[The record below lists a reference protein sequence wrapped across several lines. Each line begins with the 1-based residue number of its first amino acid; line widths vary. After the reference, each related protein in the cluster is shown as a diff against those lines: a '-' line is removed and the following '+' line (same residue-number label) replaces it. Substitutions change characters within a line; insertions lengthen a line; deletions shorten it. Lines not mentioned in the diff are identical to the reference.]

1 MLSTYW
7 HTQQISD
14 ILSKLN
20 TNLDEGLTTDEV
32 ASRLKRYG
40 SNNIANIHP
49 PTYHQLFL
57 RQFYSFTVAILALAI
72 IGLLLLKRF
81 EQSAIVLAVLF
92 VNICLGYIQK
102 FEVNKQLGL
111 LKQQMTQQ
119 VKVLRNGQLAKVDA
133 SEIVPGDVI
142 FLGVGDRVPVDARI
156 VEAKS
161 LLIDESSLFL
171 ESVTPIRKNNNI
183 IQQKDLPLGEIKNM
197 AYAGTLILDGSGTAI
212 VTATGNNT
220 ELSRVLR
227 LNHLP
232 RKFKTDCQI
241 LKQMRKLRNYV
252 ILISIGIGI
261 AIAIT
266 IWRSF
271 TSAPLLSLLWGEAH
285 FRLPPSD
292 VLGHIFELGM
302 SFIVASSPS
311 GMVAIALSILA
322 YNVYKIFQQGATVKE
337 LADFET
343 LGKVTAFLA
352 DEASNFMNAEMV
364 VKQIFVDGKIVQDCR
379 LSIDDCQLE
388 EQLPIIQNNQ
398 QSTINNQQSMDL
410 PLLIA
415 VADLSTDVGE
425 DSDSLG
431 VASQLVSQGSQRN
444 DIATDVPLMEKSVNR
459 AIVATAGKIRL
470 DRTKYTSI
478 FTKTSEIPYN
488 SKRKRRN
495 VILEGAKGFFM
506 FTVGDAES
514 ILPHCRY
521 IHLQGQLKR
530 LDNKQSRAIS
540 MVNQHFSDN
549 CARVLAVVY
558 RQLDAPVDEV
568 GILSKER
575 EQVFLGLI
583 ALDAILVDDV
593 KGSIKNCRNSG
604 LKILMMTDSNKN
616 DAFVTAR
623 RLGIL
628 EDRKWI
634 ISKKELESLSE
645 DEYSEQV
652 ENILVYSELRPE
664 NKTRVINHLQKK
676 GYIVAAMGNQGDDVK
691 PLKAADVGITVK
703 SQASGGVLDA
713 SKLTL
718 LDGSFNLVTDVITQA
733 REAYYSI
740 RNSMRWA
747 LSCVVGK
754 ATLIFIAF
762 LMQLFM
768 SEILSAE
775 AKNFAMPLTLLQII
789 WLTLLVNIIPL
800 VALSKDTI
808 TNSIIYTRPR
818 TSQNLFSSSYLDIL
832 VRGIVIAL
840 ITLSSFLI
848 VYKGANLLHTTE
860 AAARTVACTVLVLTF
875 LTYCFRCHRR
885 PYETLIQRIFVN
897 KSLLAAVL
905 VSIALQ
911 LTAIYAPHFNQLL
924 GMTPI
929 GGKEWLFVAVF
940 SLIGI
945 LLPLDITSRR

>member
-1 MLSTYW
+1 
-7 HTQQISD
+7 
-14 ILSKLN
+14 
-20 TNLDEGLTTDEV
+20 
-32 ASRLKRYG
+32 
-40 SNNIANIHP
+40 
-49 PTYHQLFL
+49 
-57 RQFYSFTVAILALAI
+57 VAILAFTT
-72 IGLLLLKRF
+72 IGLLLLERF

-92 VNICLGYIQK
+92 VHICLGYIQK
-102 FEVNKQLGL
+102 FGVNKQLGL
-111 LKQQMTQQ
+111 LEQQMVQQ
-119 VKVLRNGQLAKVDA
+119 VKVLRNGQLVKVDA

-142 FLGVGDRVPVDARI
+142 FLGVEDRVPADARI
-156 VEAKS
+156 VEAKA
-161 LLIDESSLFL
+161 LLIDESSLFI
-171 ESVTPIRKNNNI
+171 ESTTPIRKNNNI
-183 IQQKDLPLGEIKNM
+183 LQQKDLLPSEIKNM

-220 ELSRVLR
+220 EWGKGERWQGGKVAR
-227 LNHLP
+227 GQGGNYHLAFLP
-232 RKFKTDCQI
+232 SCLPPI

-252 ILISIGIGI
+252 ISISIGIGI

-266 IWRSF
+266 IWRIS
-271 TSAPLLSLLWGEAH
+271 GDGDIG
-285 FRLPPSD
+285 R
-292 VLGHIFELGM
+292 IFELGM

-311 GMVAIALSILA
+311 GMVTIALSILA
-322 YNVYKIFQQGATVKE
+322 YNVYKIFQQGAIVKE
-337 LADFET
+337 LSDFET

-352 DEASNFMNAEMV
+352 DETSNFMNTEMV
-364 VKQIFVDGKIVQDCR
+364 VKQIFVDGKIVHEKYLEKYSEDGP
-379 LSIDDCQLE
+379 LSPKGNPPLE
-388 EQLPIIQNNQ
+388 RGAREFMGFIGVNHESSDTFTQEFNAHP
-398 QSTINNQQSMDL
+398 DL

-425 DSDSLG
+425 N
-431 VASQLVSQGSQRN
+431 N
-444 DIATDVPLMEKSVNR
+444 DCFARLTADVPLMEKFVNR
-459 AIVATAGKIRL
+459 AIAVAAGKIGL

-488 SKRKRRN
+488 PKRKRRN
-495 VILEGAKGFFM
+495 VILEGPNGFFM

-521 IHLQGQLKR
+521 IQLHGQLKR
-530 LDNKQSRAIS
+530 LDNKHSRAIS
-540 MVNQHFSDN
+540 IVNQHFSDN
-549 CARVLAVVY
+549 FARVLAVTY
-558 RQLDAPVDEV
+558 RQLNAPIDEF

-575 EQVFLGLI
+575 EEVFLGLI
-583 ALDAILVDDV
+583 ALNAIIVDDV

-604 LKILMMTDSNKN
+604 LKILMMTDGNKN

-634 ISKKELESLSE
+634 ISRKELEPLSE

-676 GYIVAAMGNQGDDVK
+676 GYIVAAMGNDAK

-703 SQASGGVLDA
+703 SQASGGALDA
-713 SKLTL
+713 CKLTL

-740 RNSMRWA
+740 RNSIRWI
-747 LSCVVGK
+747 LSCVVGN
-754 ATLIFIAF
+754 AALILIAF
-762 LMQLFM
+762 LMQIFM
-768 SEILSAE
+768 SEIPSTE

-789 WLTLLVNIIPL
+789 WTTLLVNIIPL

-818 TSQNLFSSSYLDIL
+818 TSTNLFSSSYLDIL
-832 VRGIVIAL
+832 ARGIVIAL

-848 VYKGANLLHTTE
+848 IYEGASLLNTTE

-875 LTYCFRCHRR
+875 LTYCFRCHCR

-897 KSLLAAVL
+897 KSLLVAVL

-911 LTAIYAPHFNQLL
+911 LIAIYAPHFNQML

-945 LLPLDITSRR
+945 LLPLDMTSRR

>member
-343 LGKVTAFLA
+343 VGKVTAFLA
-352 DEASNFMNAEMV
+352 DETSNFMNAEMV
-364 VKQIFVDGKIVQDCR
+364 VKQIFVDGKIVQDC
-379 LSIDDCQLE
+379 
-388 EQLPIIQNNQ
+388 Q
-398 QSTINNQQSMDL
+398 QSTDL

-425 DSDSLG
+425 DSDCFARL
-431 VASQLVSQGSQRN
+431 
-444 DIATDVPLMEKSVNR
+444 ATDVPLMEKSVNR